1 MILPLATLSTPVPDV
16 DNYQL
21 RKLLDTNI
29 LVSWITACLCFIV
42 TVNHNQE
49 PYVYF
54 YYYPPPP
61 VCILPMATTLT
72 QLAPLPHWKPEKK
85 RFLCLVRPLCQ
96 ILYSLPSEIK
106 RARYIHLCQWPAFR
120 SIPRHLAGPLFS
132 ELVPFF
138 IFTLPESTHMA
149 WPHLALTTPR
159 FPLNSTQ
166 FPLFPIYSVY
176 VCFPGVTLLG
186 GVL

>member
-85 RFLCLVRPLCQ
+85 GSSVSSVHFVKF
-96 ILYSLPSEIK
+96 YTPSPPKSKGRVTSIFASGLHFGLS
-106 RARYIHLCQWPAFR
+106 RAI
-120 SIPRHLAGPLFS
+120 
-132 ELVPFF
+132 
-138 IFTLPESTHMA
+138 
-149 WPHLALTTPR
+149 
-159 FPLNSTQ
+159 
-166 FPLFPIYSVY
+166 
-176 VCFPGVTLLG
+176 
-186 GVL
+186 